1 MEDVRK
7 LKANL
12 KIQGKPCGWCQE
24 ALQLGDD
31 AALCN
36 ACGKEHHGR
45 CWDGKAGCSTE
56 GCASAPLRRL
66 DSPIGKASTAAG
78 SPFPQGPVVPL
89 SQGLGTG
96 YMACP
101 GCRVEILVGSPI
113 CPACKAITSPDGI
126 YHGPKTNAPGAVQS
140 LVFGLIGLVLCGII
154 LGPFA
159 ISKANSAK
167 LAMKSDPR
175 LGGEGLA
182 TAGMVLGI
190 VDLVVF
196 AVYVMLRMKA
206 L

>member
-12 KIQGKPCGWCQE
+12 KIQDKPCGWCQS

-36 ACGKEHHGR
+36 ACSKEHHAR
-45 CWDGKAGCSTE
+45 CWESNAGCSTA

-66 DSPIGKASTAAG
+66 DSPALAEAG
-78 SPFPQGPVVPL
+78 SPFPVAASIPL

-101 GCRVEILVGSPI
+101 RCRAEVMVGSLI
-113 CPACKAITSPDGI
+113 CPACKMITSPDGI
-126 YHGPKTNAPGAVQS
+126 YHGPKTNAPGAVQA
-140 LVFGLIGLVLCGII
+140 LVFGIIGLVFCQIV
-154 LGPFA
+154 LGPLA
-159 ISKANSAK
+159 IAKASAAK
-167 LAMKSDPR
+167 KAMAGDPS
-175 LGGEGLA
+175 LGGDGLA

-190 VDLVVF
+190 VDLALF
-196 AVYVMLRMKA
+196 LIIIMMRMNR
-206 L
+206 